1 MAYTSGTASGYK
13 DLLALMVTFAVA
25 NGWVV
30 DEQTA
35 DKVFMHGTGLSG
47 LDEIYVGVATYEN
60 VPTDCYNWVLNGAWA
75 YRAGRTYDV
84 MPLSSGLDNAIGY
97 FWNQPIPYWMV
108 ATPRRIIVVVKV
120 GSTFQHVHLGL
131 LTVPGTE
138 NQYPYP
144 LLIGGSGDIKTENYT
159 NANRSAYWNCIAYT
173 KIGGMFCVPGGDWVP
188 IRTGYTGAPSI
199 VEVASFTNYFHLNLA
214 ASIDGHYMLEQLYVK
229 KMKTYSAVADICG
242 AIEGLFYVSGYNQS
256 SENIITVGGI
266 NYMTFQDCSR
276 SAIGDFCALRMN

>member
-1 MAYTSGTASGYK
+1 MAYTSGTATGYK
-13 DLLALMVTFAVA
+13 DLLALMVTFATA

-30 DEQTA
+30 DEQTS
-35 DKVFMHGTGLSG
+35 DEVFMHGTGLTG

-60 VPTDCYNWVLNGAWA
+60 VPTDCYNWILNGAWA
-75 YRAGRTYDV
+75 YRAGRTYDA

-108 ATPRRIIVVVKV
+108 ANPRRIIVVAKV

-144 LLIGGSGDIKTENYT
+144 LLIGGSGNVKTENYT
-159 NANRSAYWNCIAYT
+159 NANRSAYWNCASYN
-173 KIGGMFCVPGGDWVP
+173 KEGGMFCVPGGNWLDV
-188 IRTGYTGAPSI
+188 RATQSYKDSAVRGTN
-199 VEVASFTNYFHLNLA
+199 FTNYFRANIVT
-214 ASIDGHYMLEQLYVK
+214 SPDGHYMLEQLYMRK
-229 KMKTYSAVADICG
+229 ELTYSTTVDTFG
-242 AIEGLFYVSGYNQS
+242 AIEGLFYVSGYNQA

-266 NYMTFQDCSR
+266 NYMAFQDCSR